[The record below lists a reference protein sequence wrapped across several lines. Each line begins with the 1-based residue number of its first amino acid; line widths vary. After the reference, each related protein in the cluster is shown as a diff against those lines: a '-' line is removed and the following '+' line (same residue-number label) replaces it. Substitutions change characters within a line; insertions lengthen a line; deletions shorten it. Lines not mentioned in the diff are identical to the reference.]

1 MIEVVA
7 LIYDNP
13 FVLYTIIHFLY
24 FTNNRWRLPYDINLW
39 RYLLPSVEK
48 SSMRDHYSFWW
59 KRGAQRS
66 DGRHCPLGSTRNQVK
81 KAVLAPIYIEEAGA
95 QPTSSSSFVRC
106 CSYIAGAVLRLQAPL
121 LHRLRCLLHPC
132 RAASVDDQ
140 ETSVQHMTH
149 TAYDQFLN
157 DHSGRRK

>member
-48 SSMRDHYSFWW
+48 SSMRDHYSFS
-59 KRGAQRS
+59 A
-66 DGRHCPLGSTRNQVK
+66 
-81 KAVLAPIYIEEAGA
+81 AAAPSVE
-95 QPTSSSSFVRC
+95 SSVR
-106 CSYIAGAVLRLQAPL
+106 V
-121 LHRLRCLLHPC
+121 
-132 RAASVDDQ
+132 
-140 ETSVQHMTH
+140 T
-149 TAYDQFLN
+149 
-157 DHSGRRK
+157 K

>member
-48 SSMRDHYSFWW
+48 SSMRDHYSFGCWMAADSIV
-59 KRGAQRS
+59 R
-66 DGRHCPLGSTRNQVK
+66 
-81 KAVLAPIYIEEAGA
+81 LAPRV
-95 QPTSSSSFVRC
+95 T
-106 CSYIAGAVLRLQAPL
+106 
-121 LHRLRCLLHPC
+121 
-132 RAASVDDQ
+132 
-140 ETSVQHMTH
+140 
-149 TAYDQFLN
+149 
-157 DHSGRRK
+157 K